1 PLGQRLIRLL
11 TVSWLMAAVVMIAY
25 MIYLTEGAASSYYGG
40 IALTI
45 VAIGIL
51 LPLTVTEVAWFS
63 VISIGIY
70 WLACYLHSGPDI
82 NISELFNSFYFLLL
96 ASVISTTAVF
106 FSNRRRFNEFRLGY
120 EL

>member
-1 PLGQRLIRLL
+1 
-11 TVSWLMAAVVMIAY
+11 
-25 MIYLTEGAASSYYGG
+25 SSYYGG
-40 IALTI
+40 IVLTI

-120 EL
+120 ELEQNYEELSQLDKMKSQFFANISHELRTP